1 MTLTVRLDST
11 LDAAL
16 QRYCTD
22 HGVSKSLA
30 VQESLAVYLVTRSTP
45 AAAPGGA
52 AAGAAASISAN
63 YQAFANAGLLG
74 AVALDA
80 GSADKAAVRER
91 VVARSAARS
100 AAGSAARPAARSG
113 GRGAGLA
120 GTPASP

>member
-30 VQESLAVYLVTRSTP
+30 VQESLAVYLVARSTP

-74 AVALDA
+74 AVALDG

-91 VVARSAARS
+91 VVARSAAGS
-100 AAGSAARPAARSG
+100 AAGPAARSG